1 MAAAPRTH
9 AAAHAG
15 TATRAGVFIN
25 RRLVGMAGFYP
36 AEG

>member
-1 MAAAPRTH
+1 MTAAPRTH

-15 TATRAGVFIN
+15 TATQASAFIN
-25 RRLVGMAGFYP
+25 RRLVGIAGFYP